1 VDVQWIVD
9 EKEKYIGGTLQDGG
23 DVIDRAVSKQSLP
36 FRTEIINMTLVDNYF
51 MIYGK
56 DFDCGCHT
64 DHLSTQHGMLWP
76 DHGVALYG
84 YGNHK
89 FTIVQKGYEA
99 ELDGVDMSDDEEVEA
114 DEGSG

>member
-1 VDVQWIVD
+1 MDSQWILD
-9 EKEKYIGGTLQDGG
+9 EKDKYIGGTLQDVGNRLDREISD
-23 DVIDRAVSKQSLP
+23 DVPA
-36 FRTEIINMTLVDNYF
+36 RTEIVNITCVESYF
-51 MIYGK
+51 MVYGK
-56 DFDCGCHT
+56 EFDCGCHT

-99 ELDGVDMSDDEEVEA
+99 ELDGVDMSDDEELEP
-114 DEGSG
+114 DE